1 VFDLADRIYVFRQG
15 RIICNRLT
23 SQTNPQEIVGLI
35 TGAINPEIFNPA
47 TLAPENLKE
56 VETV

>member
-1 VFDLADRIYVFRQG
+1 VFRQG

-35 TGAINPEIFNPA
+35 TGAIDPASLSPERAKITEE
-47 TLAPENLKE
+47 TLE
-56 VETV
+56 ETV